1 MFVEDCILTHQT
13 EPNPPLVRCG
23 CRNAALSVSFVY
35 ANAWRTVMMCVTL
48 MQLAKVCVKLVGVAL
63 IHVKLCGLLPLR
75 KHEGRGL

>member
-48 MQLAKVCVKLVGVAL
+48 MQLAKVCAKVVRKVLM
-63 IHVKLCGLLPLR
+63 HVKLCGLLPLCEH
-75 KHEGRGL
+75 KGRGL